1 MSIKEVNDMVAADSE
16 GRRSGDGAA
25 APLDELVA
33 KADFVVADQRCPSS
47 GSLNGFTLAPH
58 SADLRLWLRNR

>member
-1 MSIKEVNDMVAADSE
+1 V
-16 GRRSGDGAA
+16 
-25 APLDELVA
+25 DELVA

-58 SADLRLWLRNR
+58 WADLRLWLRNR